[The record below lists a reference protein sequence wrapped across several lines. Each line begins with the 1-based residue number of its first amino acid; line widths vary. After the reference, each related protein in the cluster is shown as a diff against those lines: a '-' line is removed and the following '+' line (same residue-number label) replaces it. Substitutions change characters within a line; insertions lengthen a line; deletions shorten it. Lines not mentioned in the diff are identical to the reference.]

1 MFRGIGRFSVNRP
14 WSVVVLW
21 LLATT
26 ALIALAPQLKP
37 TDDQAE
43 FLPSHYES
51 VRAVQLQQDA
61 FPQSRQ
67 PAAIGVVQRADGG
80 KLTAADTQKAGEIAA
95 ALGDE
100 KFPKIT
106 EVVADPKAVS
116 PDGKIAL
123 VHVFASTQ
131 KANDETLVASVGEL
145 RTATADRIGGS
156 GLEWAYTGPAATVLD
171 SMEASDSTDAMVMMA
186 TLVLI
191 IVLLLAIFRSPVI
204 ALMPVLVIGVVF
216 MVTMGVIATA
226 VELAGMRAPASISA
240 ILIVVLFGVGTDYTL
255 FLLFRYREH
264 LRNGMEAKEALATAA
279 GRVGETI
286 ASAAG
291 VVIAAFLSL
300 LLSSMGMLSS
310 MGLSLA
316 LAVAVTLISALTLV
330 PAVFSLLGTK
340 AFWPSKAW
348 RTQPK
353 NALSGRVGS
362 FASRRPG
369 LIAGVSGLVLVA
381 LASGVFG
388 FRAEYDTESSLPDTL
403 ESVQAM
409 EDFQTGFSAGQSDPT
424 FVYVKSTGGTALDKA
439 GLDAYQKELADVG
452 GVAQV
457 APAVVSPDGR
467 VAQYGVVL
475 DYRPTEDR
483 AMELVG
489 GALRDRVHQAAPE
502 GTEQFVGG
510 STALLADVRTA
521 VNRDY
526 KLVFPVAAVA
536 IMLIL
541 GLMLRSVIAPW
552 YLMISVGLGFG
563 GTLGATVWLFQS
575 GSGGLLF
582 MLPVIVYLFVVAI
595 GTDYNILMVARLR
608 EEISSGKEPKE
619 AVRLAVTH
627 SAPTISAA
635 AVILAGTFGVLM
647 LADNAMLKQMGFA
660 VAFGILLSAF
670 VMAILLVPA
679 VTTLAGPKAWWPGNR
694 DGAVAG
700 EGTEPLAGHGS
711 DDLVG
716 SRSR

>member
-14 WSVVVLW
+14 WLVIVLW
-21 LLATT
+21 LVATA

-37 TDDQAE
+37 TNDQAE
-43 FLPSHYES
+43 FLPSDYES
-51 VRAVQLQQDA
+51 VRAVQVQQDA

-67 PAAIGVVQRADGG
+67 PSAIGVFQRTDGG
-80 KLTAADTQKAGEIAA
+80 ELTDADKKAVGEVAAGLQ
-95 ALGDE
+95 E
-100 KFPKIT
+100 KKFAKIT
-106 EVVADPKAVS
+106 EVVADPSSVS
-116 PDGKIAL
+116 PDGKISL
-123 VHVFASTQ
+123 IHVFAST
-131 KANDETLVASVGEL
+131 KTAHDETLVASIGKL
-145 RTATADRIGGS
+145 RTEASELLPDS
-156 GLEWAYTGPAATVLD
+156 GLKLGFTGASPMVLD
-171 SMEASDSTDAMVMMA
+171 SQEASDSTDAMVMMA

-191 IVLLLAIFRSPVI
+191 IVLLLIIFRSPVI
-204 ALMPVLVIGVVF
+204 ALMPVLIIAVVF

-226 VELAGMRAPASISA
+226 SELAGLEAPASISA

-264 LRNGMEAKEALATAA
+264 LREGQQPKEALATAA

-316 LAVAVTLISALTLV
+316 LAVAVTLVAALTLV
-330 PAVFSLLGTK
+330 PAVFSLLGIK

-348 RTQPK
+348 RTKPD
-353 NALSGRVGS
+353 NRITGRVGD
-362 FASRRPG
+362 FAARKPA
-369 LIAGVSGLVLVA
+369 LIAAVSGGLLVVMA
-381 LASGVFG
+381 LGVLG
-388 FRAEYDTESSLPDTL
+388 FKAEYDTESSLPGDL

-409 EDFQTGFSAGQSDPT
+409 EQLQQGFSAGQSDPT
-424 FVYVKSTGGTALDKA
+424 FVYVKSTDGSPLDQDRLAVFGTELSGVEGVDK
-439 GLDAYQKELADVG
+439 VSP
-452 GVAQV
+452 AQV
-457 APAVVSPDGR
+457 NPKGD
-467 VAQYGVVL
+467 VAQYSVVL
-475 DYRPTEDR
+475 KFRPTGDE
-483 AMELVG
+483 ALSLVG
-489 GALRDRVHQAAPE
+489 GELRDTVHEAAPE
-502 GTEQFVGG
+502 GTEQYVGG
-510 STALLADVRTA
+510 STAVLADVRTA

-541 GLMLRSVIAPW
+541 GLMLRSLIAPL

-563 GTLGATVWLFQS
+563 GTLGATVWLFQD

-608 EEISSGKEPKE
+608 EEIQNGRRPEE
-619 AVRLAVTH
+619 AVRLAVVQ
-627 SAPTISAA
+627 SAPTIGAA

-647 LADNAMLKQMGFA
+647 LADNDMLKQMGFA
-660 VAFGILLSAF
+660 VAFGIMLSAF

-679 VTTLAGPKAWWPGNR
+679 ITTLVGRSAWWPGNR
-694 DGAVAG
+694 HNAPADDATGPARA
-700 EGTEPLAGHGS
+700 EEADPLVTTRTS
-711 DDLVG
+711 
-716 SRSR
+716 

>member
-14 WSVVVLW
+14 WLVVALW

-26 ALIALAPQLKP
+26 ALVALAPQLKP

-51 VRAVQLQQDA
+51 VRAVEIQRDA

-67 PAAIGVVQRADGG
+67 PAAIGVVRRADGG
-80 KLTAADTQKAGEIAA
+80 KLTEADKKKTGEIAA
-95 ALGDE
+95 GLGAE
-100 KFPKIT
+100 RFAKIT

-123 VHVFASTQ
+123 VHVFAST
-131 KANDETLVASVGEL
+131 KTANDETLVESVGDIREE
-145 RTATADRIGGS
+145 TAGRLSGS
-156 GLEWAYTGPAATVLD
+156 GLEVGYTGATATVLD
-171 SMEASDSTDAMVMMA
+171 STEASDSTDAMVMMA

-191 IVLLLAIFRSPVI
+191 IVLLLVIFRSPVI
-204 ALMPVLVIGVVF
+204 ALLPVLVIGVVF
-216 MVTMGVIATA
+216 TVTMGVIATA
-226 VELAGMRAPASISA
+226 SELAGMAAPASISA

-264 LRNGMEAKEALATAA
+264 LREGMPAKEALATAA

-310 MGLSLA
+310 MGLALA
-316 LAVAVTLISALTLV
+316 IAVAVTLLSALTLV

-348 RTQPK
+348 RTQPR
-353 NALSGRVGS
+353 NALSDRVGS

-369 LIAGVSGLVLVA
+369 VIAGVSGVVLVA
-381 LASGVFG
+381 LATGVFG
-388 FRAEYDTESSLPDTL
+388 FKAEYDTESSLPDTL

-409 EDFQTGFSAGQSDPT
+409 EDFQSGFSAGQSDPT
-424 FVYVKSTGGTALDKA
+424 FVYVKSTGKASLDTARLA
-439 GLDAYQKELADVG
+439 AYEKELAGVD

-457 APAVVSPDGR
+457 APALVSPDGT
-467 VAQYGVVL
+467 VAQYAVVL
-475 DYRPTEDR
+475 DHRPTDDR
-483 AMELVG
+483 AIELVG
-489 GALRDRVHQAAPE
+489 GELRDTVHEAAPE
-502 GTEQFVGG
+502 NTEQFVGG
-510 STALLADVRTA
+510 STAVLTDVRTA

-526 KLVFPVAAVA
+526 KLVFPIAAVA

-541 GLMLRSVIAPW
+541 GLMLRSLIAPW

-575 GSGGLLF
+575 GSDGLLF

-608 EEISSGKEPKE
+608 EEINSGKEPQE
-619 AVRLAVTH
+619 AVRRAVTH
-627 SAPTISAA
+627 SAPTIGAA

-670 VMAILLVPA
+670 VTAILLVPA
-679 VTTLAGPKAWWPGNR
+679 ITTLVGAKAWWPGNR
-694 DGAVAG
+694 DAAPTGDRAEPGA
-700 EGTEPLAGHGS
+700 HDGS
-711 DDLVG
+711 EDLVG
-716 SRSR
+716 SRGR

>member
-14 WSVVVLW
+14 WTVVVLW

-51 VRAVQLQQDA
+51 VRAVQIQQDA

-80 KLTAADTQKAGEIAA
+80 KLTAADTAKAGEIAA
-95 ALGDE
+95 ALRDE
-100 KFPKIT
+100 KFAKIT

-131 KANDETLVASVGEL
+131 KANDETLVESVGEL
-145 RTATADRIGGS
+145 RTATADRIGSS

-264 LRNGMEAKEALATAA
+264 LRDGMEAKEALATAA

-381 LASGVFG
+381 LASGVLG

-424 FVYVKSTGGTALDKA
+424 FVYVKSTGGALDKA
-439 GLDAYQKELADVG
+439 ALDAYGKELADVG

-457 APAVVSPDGR
+457 APAVVSPDGK

-489 GALRDRVHQAAPE
+489 GDLRDTVHRAAPQ

-608 EEISSGKEPKE
+608 EEVSSGKEPRE

-694 DGAVAG
+694 GAAAAD
-700 EGTEPLAGHGS
+700 EEAAEPLAGHGS